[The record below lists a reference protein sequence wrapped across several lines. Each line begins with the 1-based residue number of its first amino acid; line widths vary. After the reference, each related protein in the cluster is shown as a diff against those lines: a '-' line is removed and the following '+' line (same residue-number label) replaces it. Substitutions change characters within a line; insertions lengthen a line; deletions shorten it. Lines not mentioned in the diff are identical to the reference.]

1 MLFIQH
7 NLLAQNANR
16 QLNINTAK
24 NVKTTEKLSSG
35 YRINRAADDAAG
47 LAISEKMRRQ
57 IRGLMQGTAN
67 AKDGISYVQVAD
79 GAMDEGHELL
89 QRMNELAI
97 KSLNGTQTEDDR
109 AALNAEF
116 DQLRTEIDR
125 INSDT
130 EYNEQKVFDEHEPS
144 FYQILGGRKWDD
156 NQLHRVLDGENE
168 LSINLPDEYVPN
180 EYTLTVPAGVYST
193 QELVDEIDDALELM
207 TPPNPGFVFEYTD
220 KGFCNLNFE
229 SPSGMPT
236 KIESVEG
243 SLAYLIYDLYAATS
257 SGDLLGTGE
266 FPLQIYSGYNDTLGF
281 YVEGVEKEI
290 SMSIPPGIY
299 TRAEMINKIN
309 EELKRHPEAAGV
321 TAKEY
326 GDKNIQLTGGK
337 GVNITGLKGNMF
349 RWESYT
355 EQYSSAFYDNLQY
368 GISAGGSASIT
379 GRAYYSSSTAKISIK
394 SGVNDTLRFKLNGSA
409 NYTEIK
415 IPAGDYTISD
425 LASKLNEQ
433 FKGKGIDKEIT
444 ASTSTNT
451 SYPYGEYL
459 ILRSAQTGSK
469 STLEFDKTAS
479 SVYKNTYD
487 SLFCIT
493 GYYPVSSSSS
503 QEKAYLIGAAY
514 LTGSITLPQN
524 SLTFSVD
531 GTSYTLDNLGTT
543 YSGIDELV
551 NALNTRLGSKYS
563 TELKDKIKFENS
575 SNRIKITALS
585 DNVNKINI
593 SSSNQTA
600 IYNLLFTRKETH
612 TNYLS
617 PSSQSG
623 YKVNVQQ
630 GTSGTKVTSEPEYS
644 VRVQDRQITINSG
657 KNKISFSTSRG
668 NGEISL
674 AAKSYT
680 ISELVSEINSK
691 LHVSSNPEGLRNI
704 TVTYEG
710 DRLFFRSKMPE
721 DFPTYTPYIVG
732 SNTSDSNS
740 AWNDIAGTY
749 EQTYT
754 HSSYEASKASATL
767 TTYSAIDAS
776 TKIDGNNNKLTLKL
790 GSGEATINIKQDTYT
805 SREALKGAVQQ
816 AIDSSTLKGKVTVS
830 VTSDNKLQ
838 FSASE
843 STLEASGGF
852 YDSVLITEVTE
863 NPSETNKGSYN
874 YTPSFIIGRK
884 DVTQEPID
892 IISGANDEFIFD
904 FAYYKAVATYYP
916 LSGKPDQDW
925 SPVKVTIPEGSYSGE
940 EIAEVL
946 TKKIQEEFNGKNLND
961 FEVKVMVNDPSGTV
975 STNSE
980 FDKTALKIVVNR
992 NGSTEPDGGT
1002 YILDGVRGSAASFI
1016 FYKTTGTPRATYVT
1030 GTKDLTDGIIFEPG
1044 KNVLTFSAD
1053 SMPYQYTFPENVPYT
1068 ADEFVAY
1075 LNDKFENG
1083 DDNGKSAP
1091 LTATLENG
1099 VLKLTHKAVGSHTI
1113 NNIGGSARSTVF
1125 FQEKGRDSRKP
1136 LNILVTGETGDYI
1149 EIPKVSIGSCAIK
1162 INSIT
1167 ISRPKYAEKA
1177 VKRIKQAITLLSA
1190 RRSTYGALQNRMEH
1204 TVNNN
1209 ENVIENTQAS
1219 ESAIRDADV
1228 ADMMMEYSINNILMQ
1243 AGASILAQ
1251 ANQNGQLILGLL
1263 Q

>member
-156 NQLHRVLDGENE
+156 NQLHRVMDGENE

-266 FPLQIYSGYNDTLGF
+266 FPLDIYSGYNDTLGF
-281 YVEGVEKEI
+281 YIEGVEKEI
-290 SMSIPPGIY
+290 SMTIPPGNY
-299 TRAEMINKIN
+299 TRAQIINKIN

-355 EQYSSAFYDNLQY
+355 EKYSSAFYDNLQY
-368 GISAGGSASIT
+368 GIANGSNAYINGSYGT
-379 GRAYYSSSTAKISIK
+379 GSTKINIK
-394 SGVNDTLRFKLNGSA
+394 TGVNDTLRFKLNGSA
-409 NYTEIK
+409 SYTEIT
-415 IPAGDYTISD
+415 IPQGEYTFSA
-425 LASKLNEQ
+425 LASKLRDL
-433 FKGKGIDKEIT
+433 FKDKGIDKGIT
-444 ASTSTNT
+444 A
-451 SYPYGEYL
+451 
-459 ILRSAQTGSK
+459 TGSSNLYLSSLLTGTK
-469 STLEFDKTAS
+469 STLEFDTDSKP
-479 SVYKNTYD
+479 VYKNTYD
-487 SLFCIT
+487 SLFRIPN
-493 GYYPVSSSSS
+493 YYMPTSSASTS
-503 QEKAYLIGAAY
+503 QKAYLIGKAY
-514 LTGSITLPQN
+514 LTGGISLSQT
-524 SLTFSVD
+524 SLTFSA
-531 GTSYTLDNLGTT
+531 GGKSYTLDGLQKD
-543 YSGIDELV
+543 YQDSGKLV
-551 NALNTRLGSKYS
+551 DALNKRLGDKYPDLKGKIEFQMSS
-563 TELKDKIKFENS
+563 TQLKIA
-575 SNRIKITALS
+575 ALS
-585 DNVNKINI
+585 DDIPNITI
-593 SSSNQTA
+593 SSSGQEA
-600 IYNLLFTRKETH
+600 IYNQLFTRKETSM
-612 TNYLS
+612 NSLDPLS
-617 PSSQSG
+617 QNG
-623 YKVNVQQ
+623 IIENVQQ
-630 GTSGTKVTSEPEYS
+630 GTSETKVTPPWYS
-644 VRVQDRQITINSG
+644 VKVDGTRQITINSSN
-657 KNKISFSTSRG
+657 NKISISTSRG
-668 NGEISL
+668 SGEISL
-674 AAKSYT
+674 DAKSYN
-680 ISELVSEINSK
+680 IDGLVAEINRK
-691 LHVSSNPEGLRNI
+691 LHVSGNPEGLQNI
-704 TVTYEG
+704 TASYKNG
-710 DRLFFRSKMPE
+710 RLYFESEMPK
-721 DFPTYTPYIVG
+721 DYPKYTNYTIELNNP
-732 SNTSDSNS
+732 SASNS
-740 AWNDIAGTY
+740 AWKDIVGTY
-749 EQTYT
+749 EQTLK
-754 HSSYEASKASATL
+754 HSSYPASGASATL

-776 TKIDGNNNKLTLKL
+776 TKIDSNNNKLTLKL
-790 GSGEATINIKQDTYT
+790 GSGEDTINIKQDTYT
-805 SREALKGAVQQ
+805 SREALKDAVQR
-816 AIDSSTLKGKVTVS
+816 AINNSKLKGKVTVS
-830 VTSDNKLQ
+830 VTSSNQLR
-838 FSASE
+838 FSVSE
-843 STLEASGGF
+843 SKLEASGSF
-852 YDSVLITEVTE
+852 YDNVLITKTMGTPNEL
-863 NPSETNKGSYN
+863 NKGSYN

-884 DVTQEPID
+884 DITQEPID
-892 IISGANDEFIFD
+892 IVSGANDEFIFD
-904 FAYYKAVATYYP
+904 FAYYKTVATTSP

-925 SPVKVTIPEGSYSGE
+925 SPIKVTIPEGTYDGE
-940 EIAEVL
+940 EIATVL
-946 TKKIQEEFNGKNLND
+946 TKKIQEEFNAKKLND

-975 STNSE
+975 STHSE

-992 NGSTEPDGGT
+992 KGSTAEPDRGT
-1002 YILDGVRGSAASFI
+1002 YILDGVRGSAASFV

-1044 KNVLTFSAD
+1044 KNVLTLSAD
-1053 SMPYQYTFPENVPYT
+1053 SVPYQYTFPENVPYT
-1068 ADEFVAY
+1068 ADEFLAY

-1091 LTATLENG
+1091 LKATLEDG